1 MTNIQYNEFV
11 RRQTPES
18 GFSHFEGTEQELLDL
33 TLAHFNEA
41 KQGYKPGVLL
51 VPVPADRFRTGV
63 VLVGPETVLTAS
75 FAARREGEA
84 SFLSIQA
91 EGEKAQARHAHVIL
105 YSREVLAENNEGTAD
120 ADWEVISIN
129 AWESDGP
136 RPGQSPGAEGAL
148 AEPESEPMD
157 PMTMCRNFLELPG
170 GTKGIFSAQDFAE
183 SILYW
188 STRARTKSKV

>member
-1 MTNIQYNEFV
+1 MANIQYNEFV

-33 TLAHFNEA
+33 TLAHFGEA
-41 KQGYKPGVLL
+41 KQGYKQGVLL

-63 VLVGPETVLTAS
+63 VLVSPETILTAS
-75 FAARREGEA
+75 FAPRREGEA
-84 SFLSIQA
+84 SFLSVQA
-91 EGEKAQARHAHVIL
+91 AGEKTQARHAHVIL

-129 AWESDGP
+129 AWESDNI
-136 RPGQSPGAEGAL
+136 
-148 AEPESEPMD
+148 EPMD

-170 GTKGIFSAQDFAE
+170 GPKGVWTAQDFAE

-188 STRARTKSKV
+188 STRARARSRV

>member
-1 MTNIQYNEFV
+1 MTNIRYNEFV

-33 TLAHFNEA
+33 TIAHFHEA

-63 VLVGPETVLTAS
+63 ILVGPETVLTAS
-75 FAARREGEA
+75 FAPRREGEA

-91 EGEKAQARHAHVIL
+91 EGVKTQARHAHVIL

-120 ADWEVISIN
+120 GDWEVISIN

-136 RPGQSPGAEGAL
+136 
-148 AEPESEPMD
+148 EPMD

-170 GTKGIFSAQDFAE
+170 GTKGSFSAQEFAE

>member
-1 MTNIQYNEFV
+1 MKPNIRFNKFA

-33 TLAHFNEA
+33 TMEHFEEA

-51 VPVPADRFRTGV
+51 VPVPADRFKTGV
-63 VLVGPETVLTAS
+63 VLVDPETVLTAS

-84 SFLSIQA
+84 SYLSIQA
-91 EGEKAQARHAHVIL
+91 EGEKAQAQHVHVIL
-105 YSREVLAENNEGTAD
+105 YSREVLNENNEATEDG
-120 ADWEVISIN
+120 DWEVISIN

-136 RPGQSPGAEGAL
+136 
-148 AEPESEPMD
+148 EPMD
-157 PMTMCRNFLELPG
+157 PMTMARNFLELPG
-170 GTKGIFSAQDFAE
+170 GTRGEFSARDFAE

-188 STRARTKSKV
+188 STRARTKSKATNA